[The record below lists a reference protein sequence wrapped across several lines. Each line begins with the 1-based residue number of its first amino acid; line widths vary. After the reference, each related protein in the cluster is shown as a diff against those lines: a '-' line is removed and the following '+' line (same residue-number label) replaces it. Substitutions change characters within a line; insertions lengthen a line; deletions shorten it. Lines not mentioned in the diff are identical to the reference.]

1 MSVKDIHS
9 MTNRASRYVDRTAYL
24 VCFPMS
30 VIFVL
35 VILLQVLF
43 RYVLQAPIE
52 WYLEVVEI
60 SFMWAL
66 FMGISIGYKA
76 GSHIQFVIL
85 FDRLPPRVQRVL
97 AFVCQG
103 IGLAFF
109 VFMTVYGFQFFL
121 FSRNYFMPT
130 IDISQQWKF
139 LCVPISGVFMA
150 IHTLELI
157 FGNAEDVMEKAETGT
172 DYFRR
177 R

>member
-1 MSVKDIHS
+1 MSIKEIHS
-9 MTNRASRYVDRTAYL
+9 FTNRASRHADRIAYL

-30 VIFVL
+30 AIFVL

-85 FDRLPPRVQRVL
+85 FDRLPPLVQRGL
-97 AFVCQG
+97 AFICQG

-109 VFMTVYGFQFFL
+109 VFMIVYGFQFFL

-130 IDISQQWKF
+130 IEISQQWKF
-139 LCVPISGVFMA
+139 LCVPISGFIMA
-150 IHTLELI
+150 VHTLELI
-157 FGNAEDVMEKAETGT
+157 FGNVKDVMDKADAGR

-177 R
+177 K